1 MSPARCHTYPA
12 PHFAV
17 QQGADGHPAPHFAV
31 QQGADGLT
39 TFEAALAGHS
49 GVQELGGVAPPQHLS
64 FLDSLAQCDCFKRT
78 GVVLCWWVLAGVAL
92 PVLDSITIEIRDSW
106 FKPSSVPTSLNRG
119 RARGSTFPIREG
131 DLGDFACV
139 FRSLSFGSAVSSERV
154 EAHWADA
161 WLYLAL
167 RSLNGLYGTAAG
179 LEPGRWTLR
188 ERRAASSV
196 RAAVLRKGEVDM
208 AASPMT
214 AESWQNE
221 MKGRQIGYNGEEIT
235 TCHSLTWEQVIPSL
249 PPETHGGCIEAV
261 DWVNSRT
268 REFLLNPKLLLKDPA
283 EVQLPRMPGKIHI
296 DPADRVRIAQELVRR
311 NICDWVPLSQVYHVG
326 STPILNGLFGVA
338 KPTLLENRLPVLRLI
353 MNLVGANATQFQ
365 LSGGTSS
372 LPSITSWQSIVVD
385 QGEHLEINQSDMSS
399 AFYLFKLPAVW
410 KRYLCFNLVVNP
422 ADVGCSGSEPLAL
435 ACTVIPMGWLS
446 SVGIMQE
453 ISENILKA
461 HNLDPR
467 NQVLRG
473 RALPP
478 WFSDILEHAFA
489 QDRHWWHIYLDNF
502 CMGERIDPLK
512 PSDRGRLCH
521 AAAERA
527 WESAGVLSSEK
538 KRVSAAT
545 RAVELGAET
554 DGTLATLGVS
564 TEKLVKVIQ
573 ATLWLCCQRLINRK
587 VLQIIAGRW
596 IFILQFR
603 RPGMAFL
610 EKTWIFIGGKQRIT
624 QKLRQQVRGEL
635 LTLIGASPLL
645 HCFLGGKVSKQVLVS
660 DASEKGGAVAFA
672 DELTDEGRDF
682 LQATQKIERFGGI
695 FHLPILVISLFNG
708 IGGCFRCY
716 DIAGVC
722 PKGRIAV
729 ELDQGANRI
738 TQRRWPGTLIVND
751 IRSVTRSVVRE
762 WSLTYLDIE
771 EVHLWGGFPCTDLS
785 AVKFNRKNLAG
796 SQSSLYWE
804 IPRVEKLVADEFGPT
819 VKIKKVLENV
829 SSMDRSAAEEIT
841 QDFGFLP
848 YKLDCC
854 QAVPMRR
861 PRFAWTTE
869 RLEGLLP
876 DVFVSAGPYFKEV
889 IAEAE
894 YPATKQWITPGYS
907 WQGESSGAIFPTAM
921 KSIPRNHPPPRPA
934 GLEKCDWDCR
944 QRWFDD
950 FYRYPPYQYKEEFL
964 ITSTTTWRLLSAD
977 EKELLLGY
985 GFKHT
990 SVAWS
995 ASKQKANQTAYSD
1008 ARHSYLGDSFSIYS
1022 FVLLAVAC
1030 CRGFIPSV
1038 PYQFLVKRMGMCPG
1052 FLAHFRSAAPLQ
1064 RSLSYGSVE
1073 IQGELFNKGV
1083 EWFNR
1088 LLLRR
1093 TNHTGSDIRVISG
1106 DIMNAKC
1113 FPRQSVSAQ
1122 WWKWQALFNHRWKT
1136 RSHIN
1141 VLEMETILWG
1151 VRQQINRFKAGDA
1164 RVFHLTDSYVS
1175 MSVISKGRSSSYQLQ
1190 RVVRRINAELLAHG
1204 LQLILAHV
1212 ESTDNPTDEGSR
1224 L

>member
-1 MSPARCHTYPA
+1 M
-12 PHFAV
+12 
-17 QQGADGHPAPHFAV
+17 
-31 QQGADGLT
+31 
-39 TFEAALAGHS
+39 
-49 GVQELGGVAPPQHLS
+49 
-64 FLDSLAQCDCFKRT
+64 
-78 GVVLCWWVLAGVAL
+78 
-92 PVLDSITIEIRDSW
+92 
-106 FKPSSVPTSLNRG
+106 
-119 RARGSTFPIREG
+119 
-131 DLGDFACV
+131 
-139 FRSLSFGSAVSSERV
+139 
-154 EAHWADA
+154 
-161 WLYLAL
+161 
-167 RSLNGLYGTAAG
+167 
-179 LEPGRWTLR
+179 
-188 ERRAASSV
+188 
-196 RAAVLRKGEVDM
+196 
-208 AASPMT
+208 
-214 AESWQNE
+214 
-221 MKGRQIGYNGEEIT
+221 
-235 TCHSLTWEQVIPSL
+235 
-249 PPETHGGCIEAV
+249 
-261 DWVNSRT
+261 
-268 REFLLNPKLLLKDPA
+268 
-283 EVQLPRMPGKIHI
+283 
-296 DPADRVRIAQELVRR
+296 
-311 NICDWVPLSQVYHVG
+311 
-326 STPILNGLFGVA
+326 
-338 KPTLLENRLPVLRLI
+338 RLI
-353 MNLVGANATQFQ
+353 MNLVGSNATQLQ
-365 LSGGTSS
+365 LTGGTST

-385 QGEHLEINQSDMSS
+385 QGEHLEMNQSDMSS
-399 AFYLFKLPAVW
+399 AFYLFKLPAIW
-410 KRYLCFNLVVNP
+410 KRYLSFNLVVKP
-422 ADVGCSGSEPLAL
+422 DEVGCSGSELLAL

-461 HNLDPR
+461 HQLDPR
-467 NQVLRG
+467 NQVVRG

-478 WFSDILEHAFA
+478 WFSDILDHAFV
-489 QDRHWWHIYLDNF
+489 QDRHWWHVYLDNF
-502 CMGERIDPLK
+502 CTGERIDPLK
-512 PSDRGRLCH
+512 PSVRGRLCH
-521 AAAERA
+521 VAAERA

-545 RAVELGAET
+545 RAVELGAEI

-596 IFILQFR
+596 VFILQFR

-610 EKTWIFIGGKQRIT
+610 EKTWVFIGGKQKIT
-624 QKLRQQVRGEL
+624 QRLRQQVRAEL

-645 HCFLGGKVSKQVLVS
+645 HCFLGGKVSNQVLVS

-672 DELTDEGRDF
+672 EELTDEGRDF
-682 LQATQKIERFGGI
+682 LQASQKIERFGGI

-722 PKGRIAV
+722 PRGRIAV
-729 ELDQGANRI
+729 ELDPGANRV
-738 TQRRWPGTLIVND
+738 TLRRWPGTLIVND

-762 WSLTYLDIE
+762 WSLTYLNIE

-804 IPRVEKLVADEFGPT
+804 IPRVEKLVSEELGPS

-829 SSMDRSAAEEIT
+829 ASMDRSAAEEIT
-841 QDFGFLP
+841 QDVGFLP
-848 YKLDCC
+848 YKLDCS

-876 DVFVSAGPYFKEV
+876 DVHVSAGPYFKEV
-889 IAEAE
+889 TAEAE
-894 YPATKQWITPGYS
+894 YPETKQWITPGFT
-907 WQGESSGAIFPTAM
+907 WEGEASGAIFPTAM
-921 KSIPRNHPPPRPA
+921 KSIPRDHPPPRPA
-934 GLEKCDWDCR
+934 GLEKCDWECR

-950 FYRYPPYQYKEEFL
+950 FYRYPPYQYREEFL
-964 ITSTTTWRLLSAD
+964 ITTATTWRLLSAD

-1008 ARHSYLGDSFSIYS
+1008 ARHSYLCDSFSIYS

-1030 CRGFIPSV
+1030 CRDFIPSV
-1038 PYQFLVKRMGMCPG
+1038 PYQLLVKRMGICPG
-1052 FLAHFRSAAPLQ
+1052 FLAHFRSVAPLQ
-1064 RSLSYGSVE
+1064 RRLSYGSVE

-1093 TNHTGSDIRVISG
+1093 TNHTGSDIHVISG

-1164 RVFHLTDSYVS
+1164 RIFQLTDSYVS
-1175 MSVISKGRSSSYQLQ
+1175 MSVISKGRSGSNQLQ

-1212 ESTDNPTDEGSR
+1212 ESTENPSDEGSR